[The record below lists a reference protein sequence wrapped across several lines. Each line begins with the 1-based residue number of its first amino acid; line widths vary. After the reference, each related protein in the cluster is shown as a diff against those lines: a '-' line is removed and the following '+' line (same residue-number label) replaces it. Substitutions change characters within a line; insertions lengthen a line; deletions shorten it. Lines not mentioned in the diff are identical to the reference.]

1 VNLFSKL
8 KRHLKQKETPQKH
21 SQAKQSKAK
30 KEKQGIIKQ
39 INSTNK

>member
-1 VNLFSKL
+1 
-8 KRHLKQKETPQKH
+8 LKQKETPQKH
-21 SQAKQSKAK
+21 SQAKKSKAN